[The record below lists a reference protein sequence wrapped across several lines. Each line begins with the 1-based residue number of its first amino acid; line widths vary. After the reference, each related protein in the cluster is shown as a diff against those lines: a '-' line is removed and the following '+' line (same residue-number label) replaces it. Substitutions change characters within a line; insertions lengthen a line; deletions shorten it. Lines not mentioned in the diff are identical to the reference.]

1 MSATVFRFKP
11 GTVGASMAHMEYI
24 SRQTAVLDDVLGVV
38 MRNIPES
45 VREARNYR
53 ELRENLACY
62 AWAREKSEIAQY
74 KSKTNN
80 QIKGKGKKEVRTHY
94 RIMASFEKDVD
105 TEKIKQMMNEWL
117 ESKLPTARACGFI
130 HRDTD
135 HTHVHIWVD
144 ARKISGEKIHLGSAS
159 YKSLDKEWNRIYS
172 KEMGRPEKDYLDRIE
187 RNKQEKTLKR
197 ELSKLLV
204 KEQDKGNSLSQ
215 ANRQVYVER
224 ENRNTGVKEIDKE
237 RIRGDK
243 RQIASPVERGQER
256 EPATNQATR
265 ASRTTEPRD
274 SRGEGSLRRASDLA
288 RARTEEL
295 RREDIAF
302 REREATVATRQ
313 EFVRAT
319 DREME
324 TAIQSTDQAVREC
337 KQLEQGYEQTIE
349 RRYMERELAKAY
361 EQDILAMDREYEQ
374 AVQRRDMEQGL
385 STAKV
390 QVQDYEQDMLAMDME
405 YNQAIERTN
414 MQQELDKEE
423 FEGKKYEKN
432 YGSDY
437 DRDDYDEPSR

>member
-1 MSATVFRFKP
+1 MSATVFRFKS
-11 GTVGASMAHMEYI
+11 GTTGASMAHMEYI
-24 SRQTAVLDDVLGVV
+24 SRQTAVLDDVVGVV

-74 KSKTNN
+74 KSKTNS
-80 QIKGKGKKEVRTHY
+80 QTKGKGKGKKEVRTHY
-94 RIMASFEKDVD
+94 RVMASFEKDID

-117 ESKLPTARACGFI
+117 ENKLPTARACGFI

-135 HTHVHIWVD
+135 HTHIHIWVD

-204 KEQDKGNSLSQ
+204 QEQDKGNSLSQ
-215 ANRQVYVER
+215 SNRQVYVER

-237 RIRGDK
+237 GIRGNK
-243 RQIASPVERGQER
+243 RQITSPVERGQER
-256 EPATNQATR
+256 EPATNQPTR
-265 ASRTTEPRD
+265 ASRATEPRD
-274 SRGEGSLRRASDLA
+274 SRSEGLLRRASDLA

-313 EFVRAT
+313 ELIRTT

-324 TAIQSTDQAVREC
+324 TAIQSTKQAVREC
-337 KQLEQGYEQTIE
+337 KHLEQEYEQAIE
-349 RRYMERELAKAY
+349 RKDIARELDMKKAQAKDY
-361 EQDILAMDREYEQ
+361 EQDILSMDRDYEQ
-374 AVQRRDMEQGL
+374 ALQQRDMEQ
-385 STAKV
+385 
-390 QVQDYEQDMLAMDME
+390 
-405 YNQAIERTN
+405 
-414 MQQELDKEE
+414 ELDREE
-423 FEGKKYEKN
+423 FDAKEYEKN

>member
-1 MSATVFRFKP
+1 MSATVFRFKS
-11 GTVGASMAHMEYI
+11 GTTGASMAHMEYI
-24 SRQTAVLDDVLGVV
+24 SRQTAVLDDVVGVV

-80 QIKGKGKKEVRTHY
+80 QTKGKGKGKKEVRTHY
-94 RIMASFEKDVD
+94 RVMASFEKDID

-117 ESKLPTARACGFI
+117 ENKLPTARACGFI

-135 HTHVHIWVD
+135 HTHIHIWVD

-187 RNKQEKTLKR
+187 RNKQERTLKK
-197 ELSKLLV
+197 ELNKLLI

-215 ANRQVYVER
+215 SNRQVYVER

-243 RQIASPVERGQER
+243 RQITSPVERGQER
-256 EPATNQATR
+256 EPATNQAAR
-265 ASRTTEPRD
+265 ASRATEPK
-274 SRGEGSLRRASDLA
+274 
-288 RARTEEL
+288 
-295 RREDIAF
+295 DIVV
-302 REREATVATRQ
+302 REREAAMAKRQ
-313 EFVRAT
+313 ELVGAT
-319 DREME
+319 NREME
-324 TAIQSTDQAVREC
+324 TAIQSSKRAVEQC
-337 KQLEQGYEQTIE
+337 KQLEYEYEQAIE
-349 RRYMERELAKAY
+349 RKDMARELAKAY
-361 EQDILAMDREYEQ
+361 EQDILAMDMEYKQ
-374 AVQRRDMEQGL
+374 AIQMRDMEQEVDT
-385 STAKV
+385 SKV

-405 YNQAIERTN
+405 YNQAIERMN

>member
-1 MSATVFRFKP
+1 MSATVFRFKS
-11 GTVGASMAHMEYI
+11 GTTGASMAHMEYI
-24 SRQTAVLDDVLGVV
+24 SRQTAVLDDVVGVV

-80 QIKGKGKKEVRTHY
+80 QTKGKGKGKKEVRTHY
-94 RIMASFEKDVD
+94 RVMASFEKDID

-117 ESKLPTARACGFI
+117 ENKLPTARACGFI

-135 HTHVHIWVD
+135 HTHIHIWVD

-187 RNKQEKTLKR
+187 RNKQERTLKK
-197 ELSKLLV
+197 ELNKLLI
-204 KEQDKGNSLSQ
+204 KEQDKSNSLSQ
-215 ANRQVYVER
+215 SNRQVYVER

-243 RQIASPVERGQER
+243 RQIANPVERGQER
-256 EPATNQATR
+256 EPATNQPTR
-265 ASRTTEPRD
+265 ASRATEPRD
-274 SRGEGSLRRASDLA
+274 SQGEGLLRRASDLA

-313 EFVRAT
+313 GLVRAT

-324 TAIQSTDQAVREC
+324 AAIQSTKQAVREC
-337 KQLEQGYEQTIE
+337 KQLEQDYEQAIE
-349 RRYMERELAKAY
+349 RKDIARELDMKKAQAKDY
-361 EQDILAMDREYEQ
+361 EQDILSMDRDYEQ
-374 AVQRRDMEQGL
+374 ALQQRDMEQEL
-385 STAKV
+385 DREEFDAKE
-390 QVQDYEQDMLAMDME
+390 YEQD
-405 YNQAIERTN
+405 
-414 MQQELDKEE
+414 
-423 FEGKKYEKN
+423 
-432 YGSDY
+432 YGDY
-437 DRDDYDEPSR
+437 DDRDDYDEPSR

>member
-1 MSATVFRFKP
+1 MSATVFRFKS
-11 GTVGASMAHMEYI
+11 GTTGASMAHMEYI
-24 SRQTAVLDDVLGVV
+24 SRQTAVLDDVVGVV

-80 QIKGKGKKEVRTHY
+80 QTKGKGKGKKEVRTHY
-94 RIMASFEKDVD
+94 RVMASFEKDID

-117 ESKLPTARACGFI
+117 ENKLPTARACGFI

-135 HTHVHIWVD
+135 HTHIHIWVD

-187 RNKQEKTLKR
+187 RNKQERTLKK
-197 ELSKLLV
+197 ELNKLLI

-215 ANRQVYVER
+215 SNRQVYVER

-243 RQIASPVERGQER
+243 RQITSPVERGQER
-256 EPATNQATR
+256 EPATNQAAR
-265 ASRTTEPRD
+265 ASRATEPRD
-274 SRGEGSLRRASDLA
+274 SRSEGLLRRASDLA

-313 EFVRAT
+313 ELIRTT

-324 TAIQSTDQAVREC
+324 TAIQSTKQAVREC
-337 KQLEQGYEQTIE
+337 KHLEQEYEQAIE
-349 RRYMERELAKAY
+349 RKDIARELDMKKAQAKDY
-361 EQDILAMDREYEQ
+361 EQDILSMDRDYEQ
-374 AVQRRDMEQGL
+374 ALQQRDMEQ
-385 STAKV
+385 
-390 QVQDYEQDMLAMDME
+390 
-405 YNQAIERTN
+405 
-414 MQQELDKEE
+414 ELDREE
-423 FEGKKYEKN
+423 FDAKEYEKN